1 MKHIGNLILFCF
13 VLSWSYLQSLHWVR
27 VWMSVEQTGWNIF
40 LLFVSFVHFLL
51 YFLNC
56 TQTAKFSGSGA
67 CDWML
72 GDQWLSRSALAQTE
86 ADDQLCQHWPLLWS
100 CLAHIRT
107 LTRLLSSAQSFG
119 RTYGMLAMGRGSK
132 ARGGGAWAIM
142 AAPSGQCSQTTS
154 LFIVW

>member
-1 MKHIGNLILFCF
+1 MKHIGDSILFCF

-27 VWMSVEQTGWNIF
+27 VWVSVEQTGKNIF
-40 LLFVSFVHFLL
+40 LHFC
-51 YFLNC
+51 LNC
-56 TQTAKFSGSGA
+56 TQTAKCSGSGA
-67 CDWML
+67 CECDWML

-86 ADDQLCQHWPLLWS
+86 ADDRLCQHWPLLWS

-107 LTRLLSSAQSFG
+107 LTHLLSSAQSFG
-119 RTYGMLAMGRGSK
+119 RTYGMLAMGRGSE

-142 AAPSGQCSQTTS
+142 AVPSGQCSQTTS